1 MSEMKN
7 IAFRN
12 MILVVLLFVVQACDQ
27 LDINPKGSL
36 SEEQVATPEGVDKLV
51 VAAYSQLG
59 NDHYDVP
66 YSLWP
71 YGNGRSDD
79 QYKGG
84 RDEGDIQDFHFIQ
97 TFYNT
102 RVDFGPVDA
111 LWYNLYVGVGRANSA
126 LRVMNG
132 MTEADYPLLNVRK
145 GEMYFLRGHFYFML
159 KTLFKYMPYIDETVS
174 QDVYDTISNR
184 EFSNDELWQ
193 KIADDFQRAAD
204 NLPDQQP
211 QAGRADKYAA
221 YAYLAKTRLYQ
232 AYTQDEQHNV
242 TGVNPA
248 RLTAVIEA
256 ADKVIAS
263 RYGLEED
270 FGNNFMPGT
279 YENGKESVFAIQFSH
294 NDGTLK
300 GRLNFSDVL
309 SVPQGL
315 GCCDFNKPSQNL
327 VNAFHNGDNGLPL
340 FDVYNNFNV
349 NLEVDYVDPRLDH
362 TVAIPG
368 HSWKY
373 DPETPYLES
382 WNRSPGVY
390 GVYASLKENVPAD
403 CDCLINIDPFYGNS
417 KNRIQIR
424 YADVLLFK
432 AEALIE
438 LNRETEALPLINQ
451 IRQRAKNSV
460 NRLRDGNGNYQANYK
475 TEIYVPGA
483 NIEWNNANAR
493 KALRFERRLEF
504 AMENSRFFDLVR
516 WGIADEVMNRY
527 FTAER
532 GRRAFLGSAAFTK
545 NKHEYLPVPQNQIFF
560 SKNLYVQN
568 TGY

>member
-1 MSEMKN
+1 MKKY
-7 IAFRN
+7 ITRSW
-12 MILVVLLFVVQACDQ
+12 ILTALLLSGQACNQ
-27 LDINPKGSL
+27 LDINPKASL

-126 LRVMNG
+126 LRVLNT
-132 MTEADYPLLNVRK
+132 MTEADYPLLKTRQA
-145 GEMYFLRGHFYFML
+145 EMYFLRGHFYFML
-159 KTLFKYMPYIDETVS
+159 KILFKHIPYLDENVP
-174 QDVYDTISNR
+174 QDTYDTVSNR
-184 EFSNDELWQ
+184 EYSNDELWE
-193 KIADDFQRAAD
+193 KIAGDFAKAAAG
-204 NLPDQQP
+204 LPEKQT
-211 QAGRADKYAA
+211 QAGRADRFAA

-232 AYTQDEQHNV
+232 AYTQDDRHNV
-242 TGVNPA
+242 TGVNA
-248 RLTAVIEA
+248 THLNAVIEA

-263 RYGLEED
+263 GYDLETD
-270 FGNNFMPGT
+270 FGNNFMPGSF
-279 YENGKESVFAIQFSH
+279 ENGVESIFAIQFSH

-340 FDVYNNFNV
+340 WDTYNNANV
-349 NLEVDYVDPRLDH
+349 NLATDYVDPRLDH

-403 CDCLINIDPFYGNS
+403 CDCMINIDPFYGNS

-438 LNRETEALPLINQ
+438 LNRPNEALPLINR
-451 IRQRAKNSV
+451 IRERAKNSTA
-460 NRLRDGNGNYQANYK
+460 RLRNTSGSFQANYRA
-475 TEIYVPGA
+475 EPYVAGS
-483 NIEWNNANAR
+483 NITWNQETAR

-516 WGIADEVMNRY
+516 WGTADQVLNAY
-527 FTAER
+527 FSSEKSK
-532 GRRAFLGSAAFTK
+532 RAFLNPAAFTK

-560 SKNLYVQN
+560 SKNLYQQN
-568 TGY
+568 PGY